1 MMSPNHEEPRYSS
14 PTSPL
19 PAEAADQLRMCIE
32 TANELL
38 RTLSIRRDPNFFYRL
53 MLRLREL
60 RGRLVRVDVECQEE
74 PHHLLGLLQDV
85 GRDFIRLNQVGQSV
99 FVPFPRLAKLTRETS
114 AEQEAAHG
122 MSGGGHHGAELADA
136 DPELRRNLVLNFG
149 RVVSCS
155 PELIN
160 LFLGI
165 PLYLQLL
172 HHVGNKVVVVTAG
185 DEVKGVLCES
195 EAGRI
200 QVRTGEQVLEQV
212 KLQEICYL
220 KLLH

>member
-14 PTSPL
+14 PTSSL
-19 PAEAADQLRMCIE
+19 PAEAADQLRICIE

-53 MLRLREL
+53 MLRFREL
-60 RGRLVRVDVECQEE
+60 RGLLVRVEVAGKTE
-74 PHHLLGLLQDV
+74 PYHLLGQLQDV
-85 GRDFIRLNQVGQSV
+85 GRDFIRLNRVGQNV
-99 FVPFPRLAKLTRETS
+99 FVPFPRLAKLTREAS
-114 AEQEAAHG
+114 AEQEEEHG
-122 MSGGGHHGAELADA
+122 RSGGHHGGELADA

-160 LFLGI
+160 LFFGI

-172 HHVGNKVVVVTAG
+172 HHVGCKVVVVTERQA
-185 DEVKGVLCES
+185 VKGVLCES
-195 EAGRI
+195 EEGRI

-212 KLQEICYL
+212 NMQEICYV